1 MIVKSRLNW
10 LPYKL
15 GDIAEVVTGSTPS
28 SERSELYG
36 NDVPFV
42 TPADLDSR
50 EIIIKTKRGLSKLG
64 AIEARI
70 LPPETI
76 LVCCIGAT
84 IGKVGFGGTTLAT
97 NQQINSLVI
106 NQDLAFPKFVY
117 HYCRTIKPIILANS
131 TSTTLPIINKSRF
144 SELPIFLPPLAEQ
157 KRIAAILD
165 KADAIRRK
173 RQEAIRL
180 ADELLRSVFLDMF
193 GDPVSNLKGWEI
205 QNLESLISQP
215 LRNGTSPSTEG
226 KYYGRVLML
235 SAITGKG
242 FNSSSAKSATFAKEF
257 IDSDLV
263 DSRDFLICRG
273 NGNLN
278 LVGRGC
284 FPTYSMSDVIFA
296 DTMIA
301 ARFRESMVEK
311 EYIEVVWNSSFVRS
325 QIEKAARTTNGT
337 YKINQTMVEAI
348 KLPLPPKQMQEQ
360 FSKIS
365 MKIRTI
371 SQSWQRTYDQ
381 DLFNSLVQRAFR
393 GEL

>member
-144 SELPIFLPPLAEQ
+144 SELPIFLPPFPEQ
-157 KRIAAILD
+157 KRIADILD

-180 ADELLRSVFLDMF
+180 TDELLRSVFLDMF
-193 GDPVSNLKGWEI
+193 GDIPARKSKHTFGTIRSYVVANSGKSSKDVLSKETTSIPIYGGNGRNGWAIKALYDEPVVVVGRVGQQCGITHLTSGPCWVTDNAIVVRVTDKTKLHPI
-205 QNLESLISQP
+205 YLSVALQNSP
-215 LRNGTSPSTEG
+215 LRTTVE
-226 KYYGRVLML
+226 R
-235 SAITGKG
+235 
-242 FNSSSAKSATFAKEF
+242 F
-257 IDSDLV
+257 DLP
-263 DSRDFLICRG
+263 F
-273 NGNLN
+273 
-278 LVGRGC
+278 
-284 FPTYSMSDVIFA
+284 
-296 DTMIA
+296 
-301 ARFRESMVEK
+301 
-311 EYIEVVWNSSFVRS
+311 
-325 QIEKAARTTNGT
+325 
-337 YKINQTMVEAI
+337 INQSIILDYEI
-348 KLPLPPKQMQEQ
+348 PLPPVDLQIEYAKIQEQ
-360 FSKIS
+360 AKKS
-365 MKIRTI
+365 R
-371 SQSWQRTYDQ
+371 DQ
-381 DLFNSLVQRAFR
+381 LTSSSDSSDELFNSLVQRAFR